1 MCAAI
6 NRVLKNDIKYISETA
21 KMEKV
26 ISNDITK
33 YLIILGVGAIGLSV
47 VFTKLIT
54 KVRGTFKPY
63 QKATFWYVL
72 VALLFF
78 AMIAL
83 AAHPGIIEKPGT
95 ALICFQ
101 AFFLLMGC
109 GHAYLMPQKLRW
121 SGDDKSFS
129 SELVFTLL
137 TGIFGSICFLLVYH
151 LLNGNGLGYMM
162 SGSILFF
169 IIPFLFYHTFQAATG
184 IPPKI
189 LKEWFYPYQQEIE
202 EPDESKMKN
211 LLVISCEFQKQ
222 TTDQRITNFR
232 AKAPVDMEMG
242 QLFYY
247 FINDYNERHPNSK
260 VQYINAKGEP
270 HGWIFYKKPKW
281 YSVMTKYI
289 DAEKTI
295 FNNNIKE
302 NDVIICSRALL

>member
-1 MCAAI
+1 
-6 NRVLKNDIKYISETA
+6 
-21 KMEKV
+21 MEKV
-26 ISNDITK
+26 ISSDITK
-33 YLIILGVGAIGLSV
+33 YLIVLGIGAIGLSV
-47 VFTKLIT
+47 VLAKVISM
-54 KVRGTFKPY
+54 VRGAFKPY
-63 QKATFWYVL
+63 QKATLWYIL

-78 AMIAL
+78 ALVAL
-83 AAHPGIIEKPGT
+83 AAYPGIIEKPAN

-101 AFFLLMGC
+101 VSFLLIGC
-109 GHAYLMPQKLRW
+109 CHAYLMPQKLRW
-121 SGDDKSFS
+121 SGDEKAFV

-137 TGIFGSICFLLVYH
+137 AGVFGAICFLLVYH
-151 LLNGNGLGYMM
+151 LLNGNGLEYMM
-162 SGSILFF
+162 AASIFFF

-189 LKEWFYPYQQEIE
+189 LKEWFYPFRQEIE
-202 EPDESKMKN
+202 EPEESKMKN
-211 LLVISCEFQKQ
+211 LLVISFEFQKQ
-222 TTDQRITNFR
+222 ATDQRITNFR
-232 AKAPVDMEMG
+232 AKAPADMEMG

-302 NDVIICSRALL
+302 NDVIICSRSLS